1 MRRSQRL
8 RRLESDWSALLQLR
22 ADSSVFDFVT
32 PQMPLAGPP
41 EAYLVRLA
49 GPGLWRPQDAQQVLR
64 REGHEILVRLG
75 AAYPRMIP
83 ELVWRTPIF
92 HPNISAHG
100 SVCLGGYS
108 THWAPSLHLD
118 ELCALLWDIARYANY
133 DAASPYN
140 RAAAAWVRTQT
151 AFSFPLDPRP
161 LRDRAPGQTDPHG
174 SEPRSAASVRPP
186 GGDPPPPGTRGADPA
201 VVEAELVFLDEPLGA
216 TNHTAADRKTAE
228 ETVVAELVPQ
238 KPGTQQPGPR
248 QTGTENS
255 RPSQPPPILY
265 IR

>member
-1 MRRSQRL
+1 MRRSPRL

-22 ADSSVFDFVT
+22 ADSNVFDFVT
-32 PQMPLAGPP
+32 PQLPLAGPP

-49 GPGLWRPQDAQQVLR
+49 GPGLWQPQGAQQVLL

-83 ELVWRTPIF
+83 ELVWQTPIF

-100 SVCLGGYS
+100 TVCLGGYS
-108 THWAPSLHLD
+108 THWAPSLQLD

-161 LRDRAPGQTDPHG
+161 LRDRAPGQADRRG
-174 SEPRSAASVRPP
+174 SEPRSATAVRPP
-186 GGDPPPPGTRGADPA
+186 GGDPLPPGTRNADPT
-201 VVEAELVFLDEPLGA
+201 VVEAELVFLDEPRDA
-216 TNHTAADRKTAE
+216 ANHTAADRQMAE
-228 ETVVAELVPQ
+228 EVVPAEIVPQ
-238 KPGTQQPGPR
+238 KSWIQQPGPR
-248 QTGTENS
+248 QTGTEAR
-255 RPSQPPPILY
+255 RPSQSPPIRY